1 MQKRKQF
8 FKLEADRLHEEI
20 KAKEEVASLLQPSVI
35 DKSNRGDSP
44 TQTSIWEN
52 LEKQDESDQDE
63 TGSSTERAGSSTE
76 RTGNSMERTGS
87 SMERSSSGMM
97 NAIWDNIN
105 LRSDMIS
112 SASLA
117 VWDDSNSSVSM
128 TTPNTFKADQNT
140 SEAKDI
146 LYPSSS
152 GVNQFDQVQYQGVE
166 TQDIEK
172 RELLGNSATEGQVA
186 KDILYSS
193 NKDTKK
199 SEISTSQ
206 NPAEGQ
212 ETKDLL
218 YPSNQNIS
226 EAKDILYSSEVSHS
240 DNATHLQNT
249 TTQNI
254 DKRKLLGN
262 SATEG
267 QAAKDILYSLNQDE
281 NCSKLSPGRNMILVE
296 GQETKDLLYPS
307 QSPEEYI
314 TPILSDRTDETR
326 DLIYGGSHQAGTSFQ
341 TSRGMT
347 HNEGDDMKSMLYP
360 SSSSSSRADNVQQS
374 SVWKSIDKPFHDGFS
389 GISTVDQPARTM
401 RQFERP
407 STIKKLMY
415 PQPQIKGIF
424 FC

>member
-1 MQKRKQF
+1 
-8 FKLEADRLHEEI
+8 
-20 KAKEEVASLLQPSVI
+20 
-35 DKSNRGDSP
+35 
-44 TQTSIWEN
+44 
-52 LEKQDESDQDE
+52 
-63 TGSSTERAGSSTE
+63 
-76 RTGNSMERTGS
+76 MERTES
-87 SMERSSSGMM
+87 NTERSSSGMM

-172 RELLGNSATEGQVA
+172 REPLGNSATEGQVA

-193 NKDTKK
+193 NKDTNNF
-199 SEISTSQ
+199 EISTSQ
-206 NPAEGQ
+206 SPAEGQ
-212 ETKDLL
+212 ETKNLL
-218 YPSNQNIS
+218 YPSNQDIS
-226 EAKDILYSSEVSHS
+226 EAKNILYSSEVSHP

-254 DKRKLLGN
+254 DKRELLGN

-267 QAAKDILYSLNQDE
+267 QAAKDFLYSLNQDE

-307 QSPEEYI
+307 QSPEEHI
-314 TPILSDRTDETR
+314 TPTLSDRTDETR

-341 TSRGMT
+341 TSRGRT

-389 GISTVDQPARTM
+389 GLSTVDQPARTM

-415 PQPQIKGIF
+415 PQPQIKGNF
-424 FC
+424 FLLKSFIRMRYDLLFQNHCQ